1 VPAAAYGRG
10 ELRAMLSA
18 DLPAGPASE
27 MDRLL
32 WNALAGAAPR

>member
-1 VPAAAYGRG
+1 
-10 ELRAMLSA
+10 MLAA
-18 DLPAGPASE
+18 DLPAGPVSE